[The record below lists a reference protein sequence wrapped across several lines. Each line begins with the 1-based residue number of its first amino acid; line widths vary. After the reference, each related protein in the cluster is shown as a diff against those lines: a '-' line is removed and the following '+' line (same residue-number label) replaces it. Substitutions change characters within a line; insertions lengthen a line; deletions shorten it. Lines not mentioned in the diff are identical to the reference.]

1 MWEVKIANKPIKSNY
16 LSLSFTCRAIFFL
29 DVEVICYC
37 FKMLLLS
44 FPSIQLA
51 IHFSLALYVNPE
63 QVGRKPRFHL
73 PFSVSIWIY
82 LLKTDGQGPAVD
94 VFPKSVVFNDFSQH
108 QEVMEEARQLWKNVE
123 HLLLVQKHW
132 QINLESWDLALFKY
146 NFRSAVKRPAS
157 SLIYNYFRSH
167 ILLSLTKPAA
177 TSTFI
182 WPQTQLAFDQLHFSF
197 KQGHQNFNFHKNSQS
212 KELSD

>member
-1 MWEVKIANKPIKSNY
+1 
-16 LSLSFTCRAIFFL
+16 
-29 DVEVICYC
+29 
-37 FKMLLLS
+37 
-44 FPSIQLA
+44 
-51 IHFSLALYVNPE
+51 
-63 QVGRKPRFHL
+63 
-73 PFSVSIWIY
+73 
-82 LLKTDGQGPAVD
+82 
-94 VFPKSVVFNDFSQH
+94 
-108 QEVMEEARQLWKNVE
+108 MEEARQLWKNVE

-212 KELSD
+212 KELSDWWLNWLQLLDPEKWHKFRELYKSLQITSGRAWHF